1 MIRYLKVTAYDKDA
15 GQLLV
20 VYVETDR
27 DDERIIEILQE
38 IHPEWEAINLR
49 PVKTS

>member
-1 MIRYLKVTAYDKDA
+1 MRYLKVTAYDKDT

-20 VYVETDR
+20 LYVETDR
-27 DDERIIEILQE
+27 DDERTIERLQE

-49 PVKTS
+49 PVETS